1 MSNNDEDIHAFI
13 RYRMKKILS
22 NSELIEYHQISN
34 KLSASELNDLN
45 ALLPKVG
52 IPVFNSNSTIL
63 DNLIKAEDRM
73 NVPDGQFSNT
83 LLKINQIKDIMLL
96 IFLAIKEDITIYDL
110 NYYGIDKEMYFYLTE
125 YPTFFEKICVHL
137 YEKDVIDNSDIKFII
152 NSKYWIRR
160 ELGKFISESRN
171 NMDKVIDAYEI
182 IIRRILSR
190 STDKT
195 RIRRMY
201 KRFIYFDN
209 VNNIFLTEKKG
220 QLSLIAQIYKRIYSL
235 LASDYQFLHQ
245 YAKCYLRYAVT
256 TKNQTQQKERI
267 KEALEKIN
275 ISLSI
280 VENEMKTKTN
290 DRLITSHSHIQYTKA
305 MIMCEYSRIAQNDK
319 EVDENK
325 VIDSIFIALQDISN
339 CDDIKYH
346 RVNSDNI
353 FSFARYMN
361 RKILF
366 GRADSLTDMAKQQFQ
381 EIRNILYGMDKK
393 YFM

>member
-1 MSNNDEDIHAFI
+1 M
-13 RYRMKKILS
+13 
-22 NSELIEYHQISN
+22 
-34 KLSASELNDLN
+34 
-45 ALLPKVG
+45 
-52 IPVFNSNSTIL
+52 
-63 DNLIKAEDRM
+63 
-73 NVPDGQFSNT
+73 
-83 LLKINQIKDIMLL
+83 
-96 IFLAIKEDITIYDL
+96 
-110 NYYGIDKEMYFYLTE
+110 
-125 YPTFFEKICVHL
+125 
-137 YEKDVIDNSDIKFII
+137 IDNSDIKFII

-245 YAKCYLRYAVT
+245 YAKCYLRYAVA

-325 VIDSIFIALQDISN
+325 VIDSIFIALQDSSN